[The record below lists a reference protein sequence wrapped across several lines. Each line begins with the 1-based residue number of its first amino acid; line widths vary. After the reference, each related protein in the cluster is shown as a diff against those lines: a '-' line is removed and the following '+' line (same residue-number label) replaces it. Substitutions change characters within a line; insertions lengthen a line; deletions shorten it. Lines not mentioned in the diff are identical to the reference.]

1 MFTGMEDTPE
11 NRQKFIG
18 NVPLGRLTEVD
29 DIANICL
36 YLGSDEGS
44 FVNGTEMVIDGGKCI

>member
-36 YLGSDEGS
+36 YLGSEEGR
-44 FVNGTEMVIDGGKCI
+44 FINGTEMVIDGGKCI